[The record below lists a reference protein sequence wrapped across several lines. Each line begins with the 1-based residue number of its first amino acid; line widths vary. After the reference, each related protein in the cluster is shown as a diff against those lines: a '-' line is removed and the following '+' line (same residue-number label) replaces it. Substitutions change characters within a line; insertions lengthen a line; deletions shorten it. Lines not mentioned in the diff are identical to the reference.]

1 MLDNKEE
8 SFVYTVRARF
18 EEGQAAGIAFGIT
31 ENGAFVLNVDRKDNR
46 TKLISSLDNKLVEPF
61 NMLSQKTRV
70 PKSRLIDE
78 AIEDLLKKYEKRMAE

>member
-1 MLDNKEE
+1 MADAKLVN
-8 SFVYTVRARF
+8 
-18 EEGQAAGIAFGIT
+18 
-31 ENGAFVLNVDRKDNR
+31 L